1 MCFATQNTLRF
12 EKKIL
17 PVIWMFYSFCV
28 AWAVMVYIC
37 KQWIE
42 TSNWSMCRFRS
53 KIHINAVY
61 VHDVDGF
68 HDILR
73 WKPVSKFQSFSQK
86 LNTVFLN
93 KSQCS
98 WTYSKEKSYEGSFKD
113 TLISKCWNRKS
124 KPNIFLQKCDFFIKN
139 PLKIDFKILTKKI
152 VFDSTI
158 IFLAFWLLFD
168 QKIA

>member
-1 MCFATQNTLRF
+1 MCFATQNSLRF
-12 EKKIL
+12 EKIL

-53 KIHINAVY
+53 KIHINAVD

-98 WTYSKEKSYEGSFKD
+98 WTNSKEKKLWRIVQGFWSYLD
-113 TLISKCWNRKS
+113 TLISKCWSRKS
-124 KPNIFLQKCDFFIKN
+124 KPSIFLQKCNFFY
-139 PLKIDFKILTKKI
+139 
-152 VFDSTI
+152 
-158 IFLAFWLLFD
+158 
-168 QKIA
+168 